1 MALKLPNMFGNDRKK
16 PSDTDLDMPTTQ
28 VKMNQAAQQGYDP
41 LASVSI
47 MDQLR
52 TASATTAMPRK
63 VPGIGGLPVTKQF
76 QVLGFL
82 LVTFIVLA
90 VIMVFLDG
98 RQATQS
104 SAAAAT
110 ATEMQMLSQRLARGS
125 ALAAQGQASS
135 FKAVKESREKF
146 SADLQALLTG
156 GTVRGVTLDTVHDEG
171 AVKLLGDIKTRWERV
186 DLASDRLLANE
197 TSLTSLA
204 KGLDTLNSGNSA
216 VLELAQQASQ
226 QIGQGGGSLRE
237 IEYANQ
243 LAVLSQRIAKNANSL
258 ASSDEIDPEVA
269 FLLGKDSGTFRDI
282 LGGLLK
288 GSDTLRLTPVKGDDV
303 RATLTELSKR
313 FATYESGVNA
323 ILANMPR
330 LVVAKQAARGIN
342 ADADSLLTDSTAL
355 TSEFEGSNPL
365 HLLLLGAG
373 ITFGILALVC
383 LVLLGKVFLDDA
395 RVRAFDSEGENKRNQ
410 EAILRLLNEMGNLAD
425 GDLTVQASVTE
436 DVTGAIA
443 DSINFTIEELRT
455 LVRGINSATDQ
466 VTKATQE
473 TQAISNRLYEA
484 SQRQNKEI
492 QQASASVL
500 QMAESINE
508 VSQTATQSARVAQQS
523 LAAAEK
529 GGTVVQ
535 SQIAGMNEIRTQ
547 IQDTSKRIK
556 RLGESS
562 MEIGEI
568 VELISDI
575 TEQTNVLALNA
586 AIQAASAGEAGRGF
600 TVVAEEVQR
609 LAERSGEATKQIEAI
624 VKTIQADTQ
633 DAVAA
638 MEKSTVGVVEGT
650 KLSDAAGQALT
661 EIQTVSRDL
670 ADLISRIS
678 AQTQMQSASVTD
690 VTRGMQGIL
699 EDHGGDDG
707 RHQADQRVHRTA
719 DQTGGGIAL
728 LRRGVQG
735 LDSLPAGR
743 WPDISSIHGSSGFCG
758 SRIVAGAATA
768 RFLLK
773 PFVQIVPYSHR
784 LFLH

>member
-1 MALKLPNMFGNDRKK
+1 MALKLGKLFGGDKAK
-16 PSDTDLDMPTTQ
+16 GADLDLDLPTTQ
-28 VKMNQAAQQGYDP
+28 VRMAAAQPGYDP

-52 TASATTAMPRK
+52 SATTNMSLPRKLPIIGAMP
-63 VPGIGGLPVTKQF
+63 VVKQF
-76 QVLGFL
+76 QTLGLLMVFFL
-82 LVTFIVLA
+82 VLA
-90 VIMVFLDG
+90 ALMAYLDR
-98 RQATQS
+98 RQAAEE
-104 SAAAAT
+104 SAAIAT

-125 ALAAQGQASS
+125 ALAAQGQVAG
-135 FKAVKESREKF
+135 FAAVKDSRDRF
-146 SADLQALLTG
+146 RTNLDALLNG
-156 GTVRGVTLDTVHDEG
+156 GVVRGQSVDISRDEQTT
-171 AVKLLGDIKTRWERV
+171 KLLNDVKARWDRV
-186 DLASDRLLANE
+186 NVAAGRLVENE
-197 TSLTSLA
+197 QSLTSLA
-204 KGLDTLNSGNSA
+204 KGLEALNTGNA
-216 VLELAQQASQ
+216 ALLELAQQATQ
-226 QIGQGGGSLRE
+226 QIGQAGGTLRE
-237 IEYANQ
+237 IDYTNQ
-243 LAVLSQRIAKNANSL
+243 LAVLSQRIAKNANTL

-269 FLLGKDSGTFRDI
+269 FLLGKDAGTFRDI
-282 LGGLLK
+282 LQGLTK
-288 GSDTLRLTPVKGDDV
+288 GSEALRLAPVRNDDA
-303 RATLTELSKR
+303 RATLADLAKR
-313 FATYESGVNA
+313 FATYETGINA
-323 ILANMPR
+323 ILTNMPR
-330 LVVAKQAARGIN
+330 LVLAKQAARSIN
-342 ADADSLLTDSTAL
+342 SEAEPLLNDTTKLADQFDASPVRKWT
-355 TSEFEGSNPL
+355 
-365 HLLLLGAG
+365 LGAA
-373 ITFGILALVC
+373 IFFALLALGA

-395 RVRAFDSEGENKRNQ
+395 RVRAMESEGENKRNQ

-484 SQRQNKEI
+484 SQRQNREI

-500 QMAESINE
+500 QMAQSINE
-508 VSQTATQSARVAQQS
+508 VSQTANQSARVAQQS

-529 GGTVVQ
+529 GGQVVQ
-535 SQIAGMNEIRTQ
+535 NQIAGMNEIRTQ

-661 EIQTVSRDL
+661 EIQKVSRDL
-670 ADLISRIS
+670 AELISRIS
-678 AQTQMQSASVTD
+678 TQTQMQSTSVTD

-699 EDHGGDDG
+699 KITEETTEG
-707 RHQADQRVHRTA
+707 TK
-719 DQTGGGIAL
+719 QTNVSIGQLTKLAAE
-728 LRRGVQG
+728 LR
-735 LDSLPAGR
+735 
-743 WPDISSIHGSSGFCG
+743 SS
-758 SRIVAGAATA
+758 VAG
-768 RFLLK
+768 FK
-773 PFVQIVPYSHR
+773 V
-784 LFLH
+784 